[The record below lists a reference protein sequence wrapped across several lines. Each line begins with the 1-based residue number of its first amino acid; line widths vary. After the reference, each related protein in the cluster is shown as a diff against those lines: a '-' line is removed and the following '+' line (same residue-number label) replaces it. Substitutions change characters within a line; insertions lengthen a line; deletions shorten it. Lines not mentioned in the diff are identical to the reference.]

1 MSFSYHSDYP
11 MVYDIE
17 YYFTTSSFANREL
30 DETILKFTSGVKEIE
45 WAIIRYSTSP
55 EIVNNVLQVSIFKD
69 SSNYWCLRIKG
80 MDDNLYSSSQR
91 WIIRMRLPQRQH
103 PLLRLLHLQLQ
114 RVARSHQL

>member
-1 MSFSYHSDYP
+1 

-69 SSNYWCLRIKG
+69 SSDYWCLRIKG

-91 WIIRMRLPQRQH
+91 WIIRMRFYPNGNTLSY
-103 PLLRLLHLQLQ
+103 
-114 RVARSHQL
+114 VSYTYNFNG